1 MRGYT
6 VVTHLGTQG
15 GWRSEGEIW
24 SAGRTGSPQHW
35 APGWEGM
42 AILKIT
48 PSGGFLFCNYIIV
61 ILPDVVCDE
70 LVGYGQAVVV
80 GRGLLAEP

>member
-6 VVTHLGTQG
+6 VVTHLATQG

-35 APGWEGM
+35 APGWERM
-42 AILKIT
+42 AKIE
-48 PSGGFLFCNYIIV
+48 
-61 ILPDVVCDE
+61 VCFQ
-70 LVGYGQAVVV
+70 V
-80 GRGLLAEP
+80 